1 MSFGYFKDEKELLSF
16 RAGETIFEQGDAGN
30 VMYGVAGGEVDIWVR
45 GKLVET
51 VGEGGIFGE
60 MALIDDSPRSATAK
74 ARTDCKVAAISERRF
89 LFMVEHAPFFALEV
103 MQTLA
108 RRLRHVDRLAW
119 GEQ

>member
-1 MSFGYFKDEKELLSF
+1 MSFGYFKDEKDLLSF
-16 RAGETIFEQGDAGN
+16 RAGETIFEQGDAGK
-30 VMYGVAGGEVDIWVR
+30 VMYGVVEGEVDIWVR

-51 VGEGGIFGE
+51 VRQGGIFGE
-60 MALIDDSPRSATAK
+60 MALIDDSPRSAEAK
-74 ARTDCKVAAISERRF
+74 AKTDCTVAAISERRF

-119 GEQ
+119 GE